1 MAETELSLVE
11 VQVCLLFLP
20 VAVRILR
27 KFFVLLFELLPSF
40 HVLVFSIIQVLV
52 VLVLGH
58 RETRLCLFFALASC
72 KRGVKRLVRAA
83 LAHVNRQPSLR
94 TGSHGRG
101 LKKNGIKKGR
111 GRGNAGSLEIEG
123 QVVR

>member
-27 KFFVLLFELLPSF
+27 NLFVLLFELLPSF

-72 KRGVKRLVRAA
+72 KRGVKANQEFWSSEMVCSSG
-83 LAHVNRQPSLR
+83 P
-94 TGSHGRG
+94 GSR
-101 LKKNGIKKGR
+101 
-111 GRGNAGSLEIEG
+111 
-123 QVVR
+123 